1 MISQPVHST
10 LVVVKGF
17 GELMNVAELLA
28 STRFLS
34 EEDRRSVRVAMEQH
48 GIRLAKQ
55 GDPVIVDAETAEEG
69 LAAIRESINEAT
81 TFEHKWVNSGMP
93 ALSEWLSVVS
103 DNTGPVPRPVQIL
116 ISSLLTAASSNVQAY
131 ITSDKT
137 IISTPS
143 KLSLAARTNL
153 ESAIDEFSRNAHS
166 ELQSG
171 LASAW
176 SSRNWRKLA
185 WYKLF
190 WRVDDVGLILSDLI
204 NNAWLPR
211 TERAVYELSGRLSQA
226 GISPTEL
233 STPSPRPAN
242 ATEEVAA
249 PAAAIHP
256 LPILQAQ
263 LSIPEATSPPPSQLI
278 ITNPTGTPTVSL
290 SQQPRPIP
298 FSASISTTRSLTI
311 NNAITSL
318 QFTAQQLVFR
328 TLSITGLSAGLSG
341 LTYVSLTPS
350 IYESGTI
357 VAFGTAFALYRMQ
370 GSWQQATRELEEG
383 LFDEGRRVVRGVVA
397 KMKDLVEMEGW
408 GRGEDAGMKS
418 ARAALEAVERARVE
432 FEKLV
437 GEAKEGEME
446 EEDAAS
452 R

>member
-1 MISQPVHST
+1 MSNASRIPADVFLSPTIGTPTASSGRQTMISQPVHST

-166 ELQSG
+166 ELQS
-171 LASAW
+171 
-176 SSRNWRKLA
+176 R
-185 WYKLF
+185 
-190 WRVDDVGLILSDLI
+190 
-204 NNAWLPR
+204 P
-211 TERAVYELSGRLSQA
+211 RLS
-226 GISPTEL
+226 L
-233 STPSPRPAN
+233 
-242 ATEEVAA
+242 V
-249 PAAAIHP
+249 
-256 LPILQAQ
+256 
-263 LSIPEATSPPPSQLI
+263 IP
-278 ITNPTGTPTVSL
+278 
-290 SQQPRPIP
+290 
-298 FSASISTTRSLTI
+298 
-311 NNAITSL
+311 
-318 QFTAQQLVFR
+318 
-328 TLSITGLSAGLSG
+328 
-341 LTYVSLTPS
+341 
-350 IYESGTI
+350 
-357 VAFGTAFALYRMQ
+357 
-370 GSWQQATRELEEG
+370 
-383 LFDEGRRVVRGVVA
+383 
-397 KMKDLVEMEGW
+397 
-408 GRGEDAGMKS
+408 
-418 ARAALEAVERARVE
+418 
-432 FEKLV
+432 
-437 GEAKEGEME
+437 
-446 EEDAAS
+446 
-452 R
+452 